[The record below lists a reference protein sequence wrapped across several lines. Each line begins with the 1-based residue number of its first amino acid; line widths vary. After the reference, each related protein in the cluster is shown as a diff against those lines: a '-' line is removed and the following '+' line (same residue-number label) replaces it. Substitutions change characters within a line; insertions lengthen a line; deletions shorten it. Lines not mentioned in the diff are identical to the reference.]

1 MALCQQQGCRLV
13 IFEYYYNCT
22 VVKGNES
29 QRQVAFHYPE
39 KAAILKQDFLSG
51 TLTSTDHKGQ
61 SLTVYSSFQNSL
73 YIYIRETNVWIYIG
87 LWTPAAVYCFL
98 LSFSGCKNI
107 QTDRSLFVP
116 TQQPGSLMLE
126 PSVHSLCW
134 FMNEYIRFW
143 DNFFFFFFK

>member
-1 MALCQQQGCRLV
+1 MIIIVQWFKGTKASVKLLFTIQKKQQFWNKISYPGRLHLQ
-13 IFEYYYNCT
+13 II
-22 VVKGNES
+22 
-29 QRQVAFHYPE
+29 
-39 KAAILKQDFLSG
+39 KAKVWTFTAVFRTAYWDLF
-51 TLTSTDHKGQ
+51 
-61 SLTVYSSFQNSL
+61 F
-73 YIYIRETNVWIYIG
+73 YIYIRDKRVNYIG

-98 LSFSGCKNI
+98 LSYSGCKNI

-143 DNFFFFFFK
+143 DNFFFLIVLFYNHGDN